1 MKGKILPVHKQE
13 GGNKPPTITFSQ
25 DSPFF
30 ELVMAFLA
38 ATMGMAPVFEKENPS
53 SPGPDKTSWYR
64 GKVRPDLAIDLGQV
78 RALCES
84 GDLTADA
91 VMKSLCC
98 MLLNTAYSVAEPYND
113 QSPAFEVF
121 RHLRNAA
128 SHGNNFFFKKDEPRH
143 PASWGTF
150 VIDDKL
156 KGRFNP
162 LFGAECIG
170 DTFSPADALALLQNI
185 ERRFPKMRQIGRDQ

>member
-1 MKGKILPVHKQE
+1 MS
-13 GGNKPPTITFSQ
+13 KPPFIVFTQ

-30 ELVMAFLA
+30 EMVTAFLA
-38 ATMGMAPVFEKENPS
+38 ATMGLGHVCERGNPHAPVS
-53 SPGPDKTSWYR
+53 DAIDWYR

-78 RALCES
+78 HALSAS

-98 MLLNTAYSVAEPYND
+98 MLLNTAFSVAEAHND

-121 RHLRNAA
+121 RHVRNAA
-128 SHGNNFFFKKDEPRH
+128 SHGNNFFFKKDEPRL
-143 PASWGTF
+143 PASWGAF

-162 LFGAECIG
+162 LFGVECIG

-185 ERRFPKMRQIGRDQ
+185 ERRFPKIRQIAQDH